1 MKLRNKLIK
10 TVTLDSQLKSKIS
23 LYANYKKPDETL
35 TRYVMTDVNDILV
48 CNKGDI
54 DSYSQA
60 GFVIFGRAETE
71 SELQEIVAL
80 AEIS

>member
-10 TVTLDSQLKSKIS
+10 TVVLDSQLKSKIS
-23 LYANYKKPDETL
+23 LYANYKDPDANL
-35 TRYVMTDVNDILV
+35 TRYVMTDVNDIV
-48 CNKGDI
+48 ICNKDDI

-60 GFVIFGRAETE
+60 GFVIFGRAKSEA
-71 SELQEIVAL
+71 ELQELIAL